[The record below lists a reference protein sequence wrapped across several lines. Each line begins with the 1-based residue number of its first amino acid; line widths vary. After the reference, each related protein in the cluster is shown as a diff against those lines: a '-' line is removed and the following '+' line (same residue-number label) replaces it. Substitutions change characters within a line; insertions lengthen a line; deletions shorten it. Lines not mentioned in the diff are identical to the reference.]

1 MNCQDVRDK
10 LFDYNRDEPLPLLQH
25 IRIDFHLLHCSRCA
39 KELEKLEQF
48 RDVVTTGFFPAPP
61 PYLEDRI
68 MAEIEQETQ
77 EEYIPAAAG
86 VTFRSWVITG
96 LIILISLAT
105 ASLGMDFSKLA
116 EALGT
121 PFLLPVGITVGV
133 VITGYGALFI
143 GSHLEELSDR
153 FGLHLH

>member
-1 MNCQDVRDK
+1 MNCHEVRDK
-10 LFDYNRDEPLPLLQH
+10 LFEYQREEPLPFLQH
-25 IRIDFHLLHCSRCA
+25 IQIEFHLFHCGHCA
-39 KELEKLEQF
+39 AELEKLERA
-48 RDVVTTGFFPAPP
+48 RDVIKTGFFTVPP
-61 PYLEDRI
+61 LQLEDRI
-68 MAEIEQETQ
+68 MAAIEQEAQ

-86 VTFRSWVITG
+86 VTFRGWVITG

-116 EALGT
+116 EALGSS
-121 PFLLPVGITVGV
+121 FLLPIGITVGM

-153 FGLHLH
+153 FGLH